1 MAVTAGGHDLMK
13 SNVEIIQDIIEQ
25 VVNQKKIDIYDQYFS
40 PDYISRGAPYFG
52 MGFSVDSSGNQ
63 HIIKIITP
71 GSPAQGKLQEGDE
84 LLSAEDEH
92 QRWATYEEIKRG
104 ILQGYRGSKYKV
116 GVRRGNQTLEYELTR
131 DLIKG
136 FDTPKD
142 QAKSDLQEFMTKE
155 FPDLKATIKQILAD
169 GDMVVCL
176 LEYRGKHADLERE
189 AVWREAWFVRLSEG
203 KIVEDWTVFN
213 GESYFRQLGYQIIP
227 PST

>member
-1 MAVTAGGHDLMK
+1 MK

-25 VVNQKKIDIYDQYFS
+25 VVNQKKIDVYDQYFS
-40 PDYISRGAPYFG
+40 EDYISRGDPYVG
-52 MGFSVDSSGNQ
+52 TGLSVDSSGNK
-63 HIIKIITP
+63 HIINIIYP
-71 GSPAQGKLQEGDE
+71 GSPADGKLQVGDE
-84 LLSAEDEH
+84 LLWAEDEH
-92 QRWATYEEIKRG
+92 QRWATYEEIKQG
-104 ILQGYRGSKYKV
+104 ILQSYRGNKYKV
-116 GVRRGNQTLEYELTR
+116 GVRRGNQTLEYELTK

-142 QAKSDLQEFMTKE
+142 QAKSALREFMTKE

-176 LEYRGKHADLERE
+176 LEYRGTHADLERE

-203 KIVEDWTVFN
+203 KIVEDWTVLN
-213 GESYFRQLGYQIIP
+213 LDSYFRQLGYQIIP